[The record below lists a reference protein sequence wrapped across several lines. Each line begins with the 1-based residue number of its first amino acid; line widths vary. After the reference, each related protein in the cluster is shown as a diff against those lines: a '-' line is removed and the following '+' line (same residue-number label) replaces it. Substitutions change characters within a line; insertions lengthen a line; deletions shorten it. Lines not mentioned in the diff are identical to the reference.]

1 MSVHIKFIYDL
12 IETCSFTTGSIFLTV
27 VMVKLV
33 FRFSQEKNQPNLNHR
48 SILSSEDSRA

>member
-27 VMVKLV
+27 VMVILV
-33 FRFSQEKNQPNLNHR
+33 FRFGQERKSAKPKP
-48 SILSSEDSRA
+48 SINSVI

>member
-12 IETCSFTTGSIFLTV
+12 IETYSFTTGSIFLTV

-33 FRFSQEKNQPNLNHR
+33 FRFSQERKVIKSAKPKP
-48 SILSSEDSRA
+48 SINSVI